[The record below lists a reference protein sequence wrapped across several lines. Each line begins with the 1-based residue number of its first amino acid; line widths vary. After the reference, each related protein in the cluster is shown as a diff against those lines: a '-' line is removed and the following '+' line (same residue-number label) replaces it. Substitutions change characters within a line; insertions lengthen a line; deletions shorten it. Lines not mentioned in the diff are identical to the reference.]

1 MNIYNRRR
9 RIANKHMDENINFK
23 EDIPND
29 IEETEDYEN
38 NTPAIRTR
46 GRKKKI
52 NTDENVGVV

>member
-9 RIANKHMDENINFK
+9 RIANKHMNKNINFK

-29 IEETEDYEN
+29 IEETKDYEN

>member
-9 RIANKHMDENINFK
+9 RIANKHMNENINFK